1 MKKIEINIQEP
12 YFGFILSGKKTVEGR
27 LNKGKSKEIEIGG
40 ILNINNEV
48 EFEVVGKRIYSSFR
62 EMIEKEGIEKTIPDK
77 KSVEEA
83 VGVYRRF
90 YTLEEENKF
99 GVVAIEIARSR
110 E

>member
-1 MKKIEINIQEP
+1 MKKIEINVQNP

-27 LNKGKSKEIEIGG
+27 LNKGKLKEIEIGD

-48 EFEVVGKRIYSSFR
+48 EFQVIGKRAYNSFR
-62 EMIEKEGIEKTIPDK
+62 EMIESEGIEKTIPDK
-77 KSVEEA
+77 KSIEEA
-83 VGVYRRF
+83 VEVYRRF

-110 E
+110 K